1 MHDLPDG
8 DYPFGAEMYALSR
21 LAMTEAPP
29 ELQAFLQEQAARAGI
44 EIVRDEPVELVCL
57 TPEMETQKFFVFW
70 PTDDRMHLLV
80 PKEMVV
86 GRA

>member
-29 ELQAFLQEQAARAGI
+29 ENVASVVQ
-44 EIVRDEPVELVCL
+44 VVLVL
-57 TPEMETQKFFVFW
+57 KIS
-70 PTDDRMHLLV
+70 D
-80 PKEMVV
+80 
-86 GRA
+86 